1 MIGRHFAGNS
11 TVSRSVAETVYF
23 LSAPGSWNPNSSDF
37 WLKICSSLA
46 SKAFLP
52 AIYKSKLDKWALTQ
66 DQKSPPP
73 LVAPVIGGVFF
84 SQHDLGKFF
93 LLGLLLLVAPGGG
106 WLAGGRAGPAL
117 VLLLLGLLLLPVR
130 IRQQDHRLDTQVTI
144 IFKLFYKILSLLVL
158 RKNFS
163 GSAVPSKFWI
173 VSIKLTNISQGKIKL
188 HFTI

>member
-84 SQHDLGKFF
+84 QPAWLRQVFSSSASSVG
-93 LLGLLLLVAPGGG
+93 GAGWWRTGRWVSWPGSCPPPP
-106 WLAGGRAGPAL
+106 RTPPPAGPYPAAGSPPRHTGHDY
-117 VLLLLGLLLLPVR
+117 LLAFL
-130 IRQQDHRLDTQVTI
+130 Q
-144 IFKLFYKILSLLVL
+144 LFW
-158 RKNFS
+158 RKKFS
-163 GSAVPSKFWI
+163 SSAVTLKFWI